1 MVATTLPG
9 MAGAPVTEDARIRG
23 MRYAAVG
30 DAYSDRSERG
40 RPKWGRTLVSK
51 RVIAQILVSLR
62 VSTMRPFPW
71 LTSSGPRR

>member
-40 RPKWGRTLVSK
+40 SPKWGRTLVSK

-71 LTSSGPRR
+71 LTPSGPRR